1 VNLRE
6 VLHIVGALVVWT
18 GAAMVP
24 AGVLGAT
31 EGLLLPW
38 ALTAFGTMAVG
49 VALWRL
55 TPEEVAINPREGV
68 AIVGI
73 GWMAVVAVGA
83 VPFLATGTTTS
94 AAAAFFESVSGFTT
108 TGATVF
114 VVIEDLPRSIL
125 LWRSIAHWLGG
136 MGIIVLGVAIL
147 PLLGMGGAQLFR
159 AEAPG
164 ISSDRLRP
172 RIASTA
178 RLLWVVYALLTAG
191 LAVIY
196 LTLGMDLFEA
206 VNHAMSCMATG
217 GFSTRTASIG
227 AFSPAI
233 QWVTVVFMLMAGTN
247 FTLHYRLFAG
257 RWRAW
262 IGDEEWRWYMGS
274 FAVAF
279 AAIFLLRGFSDG
291 MWTAT
296 ALRDAVFNV
305 AAVHTTTGFATADF
319 AAWPSFAQVL
329 LLGLMFVGAMGGSTG
344 GGFKTVR
351 ITVVL
356 KHVAGELRKVLHPQ
370 AVVVTKLGGRPIRP
384 EVLHNVLAFL
394 AMYMVTHG
402 LGTLAIAA
410 MGHDLITAMSAS
422 LAAMSSIGPG
432 LAEVGPAANYG
443 HMQPTALTVL
453 SVLMLLGRLE
463 FYTLLVLLMPGTWA
477 RSGGARHSLSGR
489 AVEQGVPELPLPRG
503 HARG

>member
-1 VNLRE
+1 MNFRE
-6 VLHIVGALVVWT
+6 VFHIVGALLVWT

-24 AGVLGAT
+24 AVAVGAT

-38 ALTAFGTMAVG
+38 TLTAVGTLAVG

-55 TPEEVAINPREGV
+55 TPMEVAINPREGV
-68 AIVGI
+68 AVVGI
-73 GWMAVVAVGA
+73 GWLGVVSAGA
-83 VPFLATGTTTS
+83 VPFLTTGTTTS
-94 AAAAFFESVSGFTT
+94 TAAAFFESVSGFTT

-114 VVIEDLPRSIL
+114 AVIEDLPQSIL
-125 LWRSIAHWLGG
+125 LWRSISHWLGG

-178 RLLWVVYALLTAG
+178 RLLWVVYAVLTAM
-191 LAVIY
+191 LTVLY
-196 LTLGMDLFEA
+196 LFLGMSVFEA

-217 GFSTRTASIG
+217 GFSTRTASI
-227 AFSPAI
+227 AAYSPAI
-233 QWVTVVFMLMAGTN
+233 QWVTVVFMLMAGMN
-247 FTLHYRLFAG
+247 FTLHYRLLAG
-257 RWRAW
+257 RWQAW
-262 IGDEEWRWYMGS
+262 LADEEWQWYMGS
-274 FAVAF
+274 FAVVVAL
-279 AAIFLLRGFSDG
+279 IFLFRGFGDG
-291 MWTAT
+291 LWAGE
-296 ALRDAVFNV
+296 AFRDAVFNV

-319 AAWPSFAQVL
+319 AAWPAFAQVL

-356 KHVAGELRKVLHPQ
+356 KHVAGEIRKVLHPQ
-370 AVVVTKLGGRPIRP
+370 AVVVTKLGGRPVRP

-394 AMYMVTHG
+394 ALYMMTHG
-402 LGTLAIAA
+402 LGTVAIAA
-410 MGHDLITAMSAS
+410 MGHDLVTALSAS

-443 HMQPTALTVL
+443 HLQPTALTVL

-463 FYTLLVLLMPGTWA
+463 FYTLLVLVMPGTWRRA
-477 RSGGARHSLSGR
+477 GSGRQTLSGI
-489 AVEQGVPELPLPRG
+489 AVEKGVPELPLPRG
-503 HARG
+503 HAKG